1 MGDVSSLVAGARV
14 TSSAAAEVAVSS
26 EAKSSLEAA
35 VPIAAALIPATVIV
49 AQSELAMHIA
59 GLSIPEA
66 PSASVD
72 TKVSLRVLLQ
82 KVDKEYSF
90 TANYAKGMEIKD
102 KK

>member
-1 MGDVSSLVAGARV
+1 MRNASPLLAGARA

-26 EAKSSLEAA
+26 EAASSLEAA
-35 VPIAAALIPATVIV
+35 VPIAAAPIPATVIV

-59 GLSIPEA
+59 GLTIPEA

-90 TANYAKGMEIKD
+90 TENYTKGMEIEN